1 MIQDISKVKQFA
13 EKIFKDLQPEC
24 TAIYLGG
31 SSVDPFINNTKD
43 YDFILFIGGATAS
56 GEVGELGINKFQLYQ
71 KLKLVKKQNPDIPIV
86 ISVYYK
92 DELVHGTYD
101 LIQIRSNRLINTCNT
116 RITYWSYL
124 DHYMIKLVGD
134 DAELND
140 ILVQRAEYLKVAECA
155 IEKLK
160 ALKSFFKINPKRW
173 YQVYIGLCILE
184 KNSYELTEEQIANAN
199 ILHDMKEETLEIRLK
214 LQQEI
219 EEKLKKLK

>member
-13 EKIFKDLQPEC
+13 EKIFKELQPEC

-31 SSVDPFINNTKD
+31 SSVDPFIKSTKD
-43 YDFILFIGGATAS
+43 YDFILFIDGATDS
-56 GEVGELGINKFQLYQ
+56 GGIGALGINKYLLYQ
-71 KLKLVKKQNPDIPIV
+71 KLKIVKQQNPDIPIV

-92 DELVHGTYD
+92 DELKHGTYD
-101 LIQIRSNRLINTCNT
+101 LIQIRSNRLVDTCNA

-124 DHYMIKLVGD
+124 DHYMIKLVGN

-140 ILVQRAEYLKVAECA
+140 ILVQRAEYLKVAERA
-155 IEKLK
+155 INKLK
-160 ALKSFFKINPKRW
+160 AVKSFFKINPKRW

-184 KNSYELTEEQIANAN
+184 KNAYELTEEQILNAN
-199 ILHDMKEETLEIRLK
+199 ILHDMKEETAEIRLK

-219 EEKLKKLK
+219 EEKLQNLK